1 MAAFSSVSV
10 WPGTESRKNALAQ
23 DSSPVYTEEKQ
34 SPQSKQLCIHFEL
47 ECCMAGERKRRRRPF
62 GVYVIITLQ
71 LFSIVAG
78 LFVFAAEY
86 LAFNYPELNIDLEL
100 GFPLSG
106 PEFWIANLQ
115 LAIVLVLSVISVIG
129 LWRMQRWAW
138 YLTMLELGFS
148 MVINIS
154 MYFNG
159 NANYVDMFLNVLT
172 VFYLNQKDVQR
183 AFVRRR
189 VEAA

>member
-1 MAAFSSVSV
+1 MA
-10 WPGTESRKNALAQ
+10 
-23 DSSPVYTEEKQ
+23 EK
-34 SPQSKQLCIHFEL
+34 
-47 ECCMAGERKRRRRPF
+47 KRRRRPF

-78 LFVFAAEY
+78 LFVFAGEY
-86 LAFNYPELNIDLEL
+86 LALNYPELNVDLDL

-106 PEFWIANLQ
+106 PEFWITNLQ
-115 LAIVLVLSVISVIG
+115 LAIVMVLSMISVIG

-148 MVINIS
+148 MVVNIS
-154 MYFNG
+154 MYFNA